1 MPQMESTTHMG
12 MSSNTV
18 KFTTEELEV
27 TVNIQKVGCSMYSL
41 MTAGLHGENGLDP
54 QTMVHIFQVYV
65 IPVLMYGLEV
75 AVLSKVNLDTLER
88 FLRTSLKQ
96 IYPCQ

>member
-1 MPQMESTTHMG
+1 MPQVESTTHLG

-54 QTMVHIFQVYV
+54 QTMVQLYFPSVIVQQMKLAKKKRHWLSHI
-65 IPVLMYGLEV
+65 
-75 AVLSKVNLDTLER
+75 
-88 FLRTSLKQ
+88 
-96 IYPCQ
+96 